1 MRNSTFFSFLLFL
14 AFTAPLLWS
23 CGGQNQNDPN
33 EPLPILGFKKVEQG
47 DTAYHEIPDFSFIDQ
62 DSQIITNETFSGKAY
77 VVDFFF
83 TSCPTICPIV
93 KQQMLR
99 LNEKYQEDERL
110 LLLSHSIDTR
120 NDSVPVLHKYAQ
132 KLGVSSEKWHF
143 VTGDHDEIYA
153 IADDYFS
160 IAEVNPDA
168 PGGFDHSGR
177 LILVDKNRHVR
188 AFCDGTDAESVTK
201 FMKDVDK
208 LLAQEY

>member
-1 MRNSTFFSFLLFL
+1 MIGFISRFSLVLATIVALF
-14 AFTAPLLWS
+14 S
-23 CGGQNQNDPN
+23 CESQPEG
-33 EPLPILGFKKVEQG
+33 PLPILGFSKVEEG
-47 DTAYHEIPDFSFIDQ
+47 DTTRHTIPDFSFTDQ
-62 DSQIITNETFSGKAY
+62 DSQSVTNATFDGKAY

-99 LNEKYQEDERL
+99 LYERYATDDRL

-120 NDSVPVLHKYAQ
+120 NDSVAVLKKYAG
-132 KLGVSSEKWHF
+132 KLGVSASKWHF
-143 VTGDHDEIYA
+143 VTGNHDDIYA

-160 IAEVNPDA
+160 IAVVNPDA

-188 AFCDGTDAESVTK
+188 AFCDGTDPESVTA
-201 FMKDVDK
+201 FMEDIDK
-208 LLAQEY
+208 LLAEEY

>member
-1 MRNSTFFSFLLFL
+1 MYAMNHSPLLFCL
-14 AFTAPLLWS
+14 LFCLSIGFIECAPQPDGS
-23 CGGQNQNDPN
+23 
-33 EPLPILGFKKVEQG
+33 LPVLGFTKVEDG
-47 DTAYHEIPDFSFIDQ
+47 DTSRHTIPAFSFINQ
-62 DSQIITNETFSGKAY
+62 DSQTVNNATFSGKAY

-99 LNEKYQEDERL
+99 LYQRYEQDERL

-120 NDSVPVLHKYAQ
+120 NDSVPVLHKYAS
-132 KLGVSSEKWHF
+132 KLGVSAPKWNF
-143 VTGDHDEIYA
+143 VTGNHDEIYE

-160 IAEVNPDA
+160 IAIVNPDA

-188 AFCDGTDAESVTK
+188 AFCDGTDAESVTA
-201 FMKDVDK
+201 FMEDIDK
-208 LLAQEY
+208 LLAEEY